1 MANTENMVD
10 DNRDER
16 IGDKVD
22 DTVAVVNKY
31 KKDAEVLGQAARF
44 VAVDQVLVDIVDH
57 ILD

>member
-22 DTVAVVNKY
+22 DMVAVVNKY

-44 VAVDQVLVDIVDH
+44 VAVGQVLVDIVDH